1 MSSFAGLQT
10 AFLGVTAQ
18 RRALDVVGQNIADV
32 NTPGYTRQRVEMSPV
47 PSRGGIGLFTQQQ
60 VAPGRGVSVD
70 AISRLGD
77 VHLDNRVRST
87 AAASGFASVR
97 AAALAALETSLRE
110 PGETGL
116 SARLDA
122 FWASWEDLAN
132 RPGDPA
138 AEAVVLEGATAVVS
152 AITAGYQEVVDQWAR
167 GRSALDGLVSDLN
180 TAAAQVA
187 DLNARIRS
195 TAAAGGSVNEL
206 VDQRAAVAATLAALG
221 GGEVRNRDDGTVDVL
236 IGGNPIV
243 QGTSVNR
250 LVVTGAARV
259 QDAAADPVQVE
270 WAHRPGTPAGV
281 GDGEIAAHVSLLA
294 PAQPAGTGGVLAE
307 AAATYDALAADLAA
321 AVNAVH
327 TTGTTTSGA
336 PAGDVFGFTPGVS
349 AAAGLRVV
357 VTAGGLAT
365 AAPGAGPLDGSVADA
380 IAAIGRGAG
389 SPGAVW
395 AAFVTTTGA
404 AARTAN
410 DRADLAAL
418 SARTAVDLQLGTAGV
433 DLDEETMNLLTYQ
446 RAYEGAAR
454 VMTVMDE
461 MLDVLINRTGVVGR

>member
-1 MSSFAGLQT
+1 
-10 AFLGVTAQ
+10 
-18 RRALDVVGQNIADV
+18 
-32 NTPGYTRQRVEMSPV
+32 
-47 PSRGGIGLFTQQQ
+47 
-60 VAPGRGVSVD
+60 
-70 AISRLGD
+70 
-77 VHLDNRVRST
+77 
-87 AAASGFASVR
+87 VR

-195 TAAAGGSVNEL
+195 TGAAGGSVNEL

-221 GGEVRNRDDGTVDVL
+221 GGEVRHRDDGTVDVL

-270 WAHRPGTPAGV
+270 WAHRPGTPPAWGTARSPRTSRCSRPRSPP
-281 GDGEIAAHVSLLA
+281 GPAACSPRPPRPTTRSRPTWPPRSTPSTR
-294 PAQPAGTGGVLAE
+294 PARRRRARPR
-307 AAATYDALAADLAA
+307 AT
-321 AVNAVH
+321 
-327 TTGTTTSGA
+327 S
-336 PAGDVFGFTPGVS
+336 S
-349 AAAGLRVV
+349 ASRRGCPPPLRGC
-357 VTAGGLAT
+357 ASSSR
-365 AAPGAGPLDGSVADA
+365 P
-380 IAAIGRGAG
+380 AG
-389 SPGAVW
+389 SPPRLRVPGRSTARSRTRSRRSGV
-395 AAFVTTTGA
+395 APGRPARCGPPSSRRPAPRLAPRTTG
-404 AARTAN
+404 RTW
-410 DRADLAAL
+410 RRCRRGPPSTCSSAL
-418 SARTAVDLQLGTAGV
+418 PVSSSTR
-433 DLDEETMNLLTYQ
+433 
-446 RAYEGAAR
+446 RR
-454 VMTVMDE
+454 
-461 MLDVLINRTGVVGR
+461 

>member
-1 MSSFAGLQT
+1 M
-10 AFLGVTAQ
+10 
-18 RRALDVVGQNIADV
+18 
-32 NTPGYTRQRVEMSPV
+32 
-47 PSRGGIGLFTQQQ
+47 
-60 VAPGRGVSVD
+60 
-70 AISRLGD
+70 
-77 VHLDNRVRST
+77 RST

-167 GRSALDGLVSDLN
+167 GLSALDGLVSDLN

-221 GGEVRNRDDGTVDVL
+221 GGEVRHRDDGTVDVL

-336 PAGDVFGFTPGVS
+336 PAGDVFGFTPGCPP
-349 AAAGLRVV
+349 LRGC
-357 VTAGGLAT
+357 ASSSR
-365 AAPGAGPLDGSVADA
+365 P
-380 IAAIGRGAG
+380 AG
-389 SPGAVW
+389 SPPRLRVPGRSTARSRTRSRRSGV
-395 AAFVTTTGA
+395 APGRPARCGPPSSRRPAPRLAPRTTG
-404 AARTAN
+404 RTW
-410 DRADLAAL
+410 RRCRRGPPSTCS
-418 SARTAVDLQLGTAGV
+418 SAPPVSTSTR
-433 DLDEETMNLLTYQ
+433 
-446 RAYEGAAR
+446 RR
-454 VMTVMDE
+454 
-461 MLDVLINRTGVVGR
+461 

>member
-77 VHLDNRVRST
+77 AHLDNRVRST

-206 VDQRAAVAATLAALG
+206 VDQRAAVA
-221 GGEVRNRDDGTVDVL
+221 RR
-236 IGGNPIV
+236 
-243 QGTSVNR
+243 R
-250 LVVTGAARV
+250 R
-259 QDAAADPVQVE
+259 
-270 WAHRPGTPAGV
+270 WRP
-281 GDGEIAAHVSLLA
+281 S
-294 PAQPAGTGGVLAE
+294 
-307 AAATYDALAADLAA
+307 
-321 AVNAVH
+321 
-327 TTGTTTSGA
+327 SGW
-336 PAGDVFGFTPGVS
+336 
-349 AAAGLRVV
+349 
-357 VTAGGLAT
+357 
-365 AAPGAGPLDGSVADA
+365 
-380 IAAIGRGAG
+380 AG
-389 SPGAVW
+389 SRRGSSRS
-395 AAFVTTTGA
+395 
-404 AARTAN
+404 RTSTS
-410 DRADLAAL
+410 R
-418 SARTAVDLQLGTAGV
+418 G
-433 DLDEETMNLLTYQ
+433 
-446 RAYEGAAR
+446 
-454 VMTVMDE
+454 
-461 MLDVLINRTGVVGR
+461 